1 MLLLG
6 CPRGG
11 GSISDEDA
19 LQALLASE
27 EARAYAGRADE
38 AGRADLDPLAR
49 AALGLS
55 RLRDGE
61 RVQAISDLRGVSP
74 RAMERFE
81 RKLLFLVR
89 GAAYYSE
96 GWYDL
101 AAREFK
107 EAVEITLKVEEVN
120 VEGENTEPILITDL
134 LATAGQVLSTTDRE
148 LGQAN
153 LDRVQ
158 AAALLVGDPIVLW
171 FARAEIARRGGAR
184 DELSVAIEGLRP
196 VVSGER
202 EGSLDRALKD
212 LKAGRDPDL
221 GWLTESR
228 FLMDL
233 GGHLLEPILDAT
245 RARQPV
251 EVAFREAKEF
261 RGALAKKDRKEGP
274 P

>member
-11 GSISDEDA
+11 GSISDEAA
-19 LQALLASE
+19 LQALLASD
-27 EARAYAGRADE
+27 EAQAYATRADE
-38 AGRADLDPLAR
+38 AGRTDLDPLAR

-61 RVQAISDLRGVSP
+61 RVQGISDLRGVSP

-120 VEGENTEPILITDL
+120 VEGENTEPILIADL
-134 LATAGQVLSTTDRE
+134 LAKAGQLLSTSDRE
-148 LGQAN
+148 LAQAN
-153 LDRVQ
+153 LDRLQ
-158 AAALLVGDPIVLW
+158 EAALLVGDPIVLS

-184 DELSVAIEGLRP
+184 DELSLAIEGLRP
-196 VVSGER
+196 IVSGKGK
-202 EGSLDRALKD
+202 GSLDRSLKD

-221 GWLTESR
+221 SWLTKSR
-228 FLMDL
+228 FLIDL
-233 GGHLLEPILDAT
+233 GAHLLEPILDAT
-245 RARQPV
+245 RARQPG
-251 EVAFREAKEF
+251 EAAFREAREF